1 MRKRMILRISVVHT
15 GVVDLEAGAKGLR
28 LLSLRTRG
36 SSNQGKAWVLSECR
50 MEYGRGLY
58 LTPAL

>member
-1 MRKRMILRISVVHT
+1 MVRT
-15 GVVDLEAGAKGLR
+15 GVVELEAGAKGLR

-36 SSNQGKAWVLSECR
+36 SSKQGKAWVLSECR
-50 MEYGRGLY
+50 MEYGRGLH